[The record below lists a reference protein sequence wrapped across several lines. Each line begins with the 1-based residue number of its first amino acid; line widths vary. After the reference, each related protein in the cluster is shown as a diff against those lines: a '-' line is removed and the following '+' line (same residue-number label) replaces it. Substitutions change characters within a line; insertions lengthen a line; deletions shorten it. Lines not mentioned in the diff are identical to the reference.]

1 MATPD
6 QFPGTKG
13 LLEKPVI
20 VDGTDGNVEIVRE
33 FAGNSLSVGLF
44 DFDGTISDER
54 VGWPN
59 LAVANNVAY
68 LIALTSPNMDHK
80 EAEEM
85 VLSDI
90 EFTIGIPTYLQMK
103 RLRTMIEEHGYTGV
117 ELNPRMFKDSYN
129 IALIN
134 MVESRRASLKTG
146 ELTMDDLRINGAME
160 LLQTLN
166 PRLSRGVYLASGSD
180 LDAVSESVEYLG
192 YSEFFPK
199 DRIAAAGL
207 VNQDED
213 PKEMVIQGLLNEK
226 NIRGDELVTFG
237 DGFPEMLYT
246 YLAGGVGVGV
256 LSRDESHYEHLGH
269 FTVEQ
274 KRQRLLSAGAHI
286 LVYNPFE
293 NVPELLEAIFKGYGS
308 LPI

>member
-13 LLEKPVI
+13 LLETPVT
-20 VDGTDGNVEIVRE
+20 VEGTDGNVQIVRE
-33 FAGNSLSVGLF
+33 FAGSSLSVGLF
-44 DFDGTISDER
+44 DFDGTLSDER

-68 LIALTSPNMDHK
+68 LIALTSPHMNFK
-80 EAEEM
+80 EAEKM

-103 RLRTMIEEHGYTGV
+103 RLRTMIEERGYTGA

-129 IALIN
+129 VALIN
-134 MVESRRASLKTG
+134 MVESRRAQLKSG
-146 ELTMDDLRINGAME
+146 EMTMDDMRINGAME
-160 LLQTLN
+160 LLQTLS

-213 PKEMVIQGLLNEK
+213 PKEKVVKGLLNDK
-226 NIRGDELVTFG
+226 NIRGEELVTFG

-256 LSRDESHYEHLGH
+256 LSRDESHYEHMGH

-274 KRQRLLSAGAHI
+274 KKQRLLNAGAHI

-293 NVPELLEAIFKGYGS
+293 NVSELLDTIFNGYQA
-308 LPI
+308 

>member
-13 LLEKPVI
+13 LLDEPVV
-20 VDGTDGNVEIVRE
+20 VDGTDGNVQIVRE
-33 FAGNSLSVGLF
+33 FAGSELSVGLF

-68 LIALTSPNMDHK
+68 LIALTQPHMDYQ
-80 EAEEM
+80 EAEKM

-90 EFTIGIPTYLQMK
+90 EFTIGVPTYIQMK
-103 RLRTMIEEHGYTGV
+103 RLRTMIEERGYTGV

-134 MVESRRASLKTG
+134 MVESRRAKLKTG

-160 LLQTLN
+160 LLQQLN
-166 PRLSRGVYLASGSD
+166 QRLSGGVYLASGSD
-180 LDAVSESVEYLG
+180 LDAVSESVEHLG

-199 DRIAAAGL
+199 DRIAAANIE
-207 VNQDED
+207 NQDDD
-213 PKEMVIQGLLNEK
+213 PKEKVVKGLLENQ
-226 NIRGDELVTFG
+226 NIRGEQLVTFG

-256 LSRDESHYEHLGH
+256 LSRDESHYEHMGH

-274 KRQRLLSAGAHI
+274 KKQRLLNAGAHI
-286 LVYNPFE
+286 LVYNPYE
-293 NVPELLEAIFKGYGS
+293 NVPELLDAIFAGYQGS
-308 LPI
+308 N